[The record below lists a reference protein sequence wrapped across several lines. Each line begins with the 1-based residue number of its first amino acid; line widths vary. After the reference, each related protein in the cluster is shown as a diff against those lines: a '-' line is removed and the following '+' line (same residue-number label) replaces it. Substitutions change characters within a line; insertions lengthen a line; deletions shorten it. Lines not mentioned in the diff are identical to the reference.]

1 MRSKSPFKAVGPG
14 KSDCSKAWAEMKEKY
29 EAKGPNGLKQYNAEK
44 NEFTC
49 KNGKIVLKDSDE
61 DKGKDGKLARS
72 KEEVAKF
79 ADDRKRDKAFRTS
92 KAEESVMNKK

>member
-1 MRSKSPFKAVGPG
+1 MKSKSPFKQDKCTV
-14 KSDCSKAWAEMKEKY
+14 AWDKMKKKY
-29 EAKGPNGLKQYNAEK
+29 EAKGPNGLKEYNAEK

-49 KNGKIVLKDSDE
+49 KDGKIVLKGDDK

-79 ADDRKRDKAFRTS
+79 AADRKRDKAFRTS
-92 KAEESVMNKK
+92 KADESVMNKK

>member
-1 MRSKSPFKAVGPG
+1 MISKSPFKQDKCAA
-14 KSDCSKAWAEMKEKY
+14 AWDKMKKKY
-29 EAKGPNGLKQYNAEK
+29 EAKGPNGLKEYNAEK

-49 KNGKIVLKDSDE
+49 KNGKIVLKGDDE

-79 ADDRKRDKAFRTS
+79 AADRKRDKAFRTS
-92 KAEESVMNKK
+92 KADESVMNKK